1 MFFLLTILALGSFAL
16 LSARADETPM
26 PDLEIDPLSEKTTL
40 VNDFQTHTWAGSNGV
55 IIKQGSSIL
64 IANEVHLDENTRE
77 VTADGMVTL
86 QTDKVYWTGEH
97 LEYNFRTRELGARSY
112 RAGVGN
118 SLFVA
123 GDSVSGNGNSTNK
136 VLEANSALITTD
148 DTSHPGY
155 YVRAKSVKIEDA
167 KDGKSKEVTA
177 REATLYVDGIPV
189 FYLPVYRREI
199 GTHST
204 YFVVTP
210 GYRSRFGPYL
220 LTEYHVNLHEGFDA
234 GLRMDYREKRGPGV
248 GPMVSYDLDKI
259 GKGEF
264 EYYFTHDWDAK
275 NDPGYTGFSEDRQR
289 LRFSHIATLQT
300 NFVAKASVNYQ
311 SDPLLLHDLFEAEYR
326 TNTQPKTVFEVNKL
340 WSNFSLDAV
349 AQPQVN
355 RFFPTVERL
364 PDIKLSGLRQQL
376 GVSPFFYET
385 ESSFAYLRNQS
396 GIPGGTNYAAMR
408 ADTYHQI
415 ILPHTFFGF
424 LNVTPRAGGRLTH
437 YSETETDSPIPE
449 LPDRDRF
456 VFNTG
461 MEASF
466 KASRLYSG
474 VRNDLLDVTDLRHIV
489 EPSVNYVY
497 VPRPNVRPGE
507 IPQFDTEVPS
517 LRLLPIDFPDYNSI
531 DSIDSQNVLR
541 LGVRNT
547 LQTKRDGNVD
557 TLLNWQVVTDW
568 RLDPHPDQYT
578 FSDIY
583 SDLDF
588 KPRRWLVFNS
598 ETRYDIQH
606 GEFNLARH
614 TVTMTPNDRWSI
626 SLGHWYFRG
635 DPTFGLTNG
644 NNIIYTRMYFR
655 LNENWGTQISHHF
668 EARDGTMEE
677 QFYTIYR
684 DFRSFTGALTF
695 RVRDQ
700 RIGPADYTIAFTMQL
715 KSHPQRAGRDHLE
728 PTFLLGN

>member
-1 MFFLLTILALGSFAL
+1 
-16 LSARADETPM
+16 
-26 PDLEIDPLSEKTTL
+26 
-40 VNDFQTHTWAGSNGV
+40 
-55 IIKQGSSIL
+55 
-64 IANEVHLDENTRE
+64 
-77 VTADGMVTL
+77 
-86 QTDKVYWTGEH
+86 
-97 LEYNFRTRELGARSY
+97 
-112 RAGVGN
+112 
-118 SLFVA
+118 
-123 GDSVSGNGNSTNK
+123 
-136 VLEANSALITTD
+136 
-148 DTSHPGY
+148 
-155 YVRAKSVKIEDA
+155 
-167 KDGKSKEVTA
+167 
-177 REATLYVDGIPV
+177 
-189 FYLPVYRREI
+189 
-199 GTHST
+199 
-204 YFVVTP
+204 
-210 GYRSRFGPYL
+210 
-220 LTEYHVNLHEGFDA
+220 
-234 GLRMDYREKRGPGV
+234 
-248 GPMVSYDLDKI
+248 
-259 GKGEF
+259 
-264 EYYFTHDWDAK
+264 
-275 NDPGYTGFSEDRQR
+275 
-289 LRFSHIATLQT
+289 
-300 NFVAKASVNYQ
+300 
-311 SDPLLLHDLFEAEYR
+311 
-326 TNTQPKTVFEVNKL
+326 
-340 WSNFSLDAV
+340 
-349 AQPQVN
+349 
-355 RFFPTVERL
+355 
-364 PDIKLSGLRQQL
+364 
-376 GVSPFFYET
+376 
-385 ESSFAYLRNQS
+385 
-396 GIPGGTNYAAMR
+396 
-408 ADTYHQI
+408 
-415 ILPHTFFGF
+415 
-424 LNVTPRAGGRLTH
+424 
-437 YSETETDSPIPE
+437 
-449 LPDRDRF
+449 
-456 VFNTG
+456 
-461 MEASF
+461 
-466 KASRLYSG
+466 
-474 VRNDLLDVTDLRHIV
+474 LDVTDLRHII